1 MPVCTQVYGMHARH
15 QSPSARSA
23 DGVDIVIVKDD
34 PGVCQRVNVGGGDLI
49 GAMET
54 DIIPT
59 LMIKS
64 LKKS

>member
-1 MPVCTQVYGMHARH
+1 MHARH